1 MEPYHPVLRDT
12 PCDFGPLVEPYLF
25 TRESAMNANSLP
37 TNFDAAAFEEQL
49 TTWLQEGHAEE
60 DILAQA
66 QHTWPELL
74 PGYALATLH
83 QLQDKPADP
92 LADLHRIQ
100 RRRARHLRKIEKALL
115 AEDAPVSLHNLYRG
129 LLRDQEAG
137 CYKLLENNK
146 QMEAVAVKH
155 QKKSQASELKK
166 DIAEARQ
173 LRQQSKQ
180 LDKELANLL
189 PASPKAPS
197 KNSTVTTLS
206 WLISFILSLFLT
218 GCSASTRTA
227 TTILY
232 TVSSN
237 TTHFATDSDPGTDD
251 GRRQRTAQLHAPSAE
266 DHQAI
271 LQRTAHDHA
280 RTAGPTCG

>member
-1 MEPYHPVLRDT
+1 
-12 PCDFGPLVEPYLF
+12 
-25 TRESAMNANSLP
+25 MNATSLP
-37 TNFDAAAFEEQL
+37 VNFDAPAFEEQL
-49 TTWLQEGHAEE
+49 TTWLQKGHAEE
-60 DILAQA
+60 DILTQA
-66 QHTWPELL
+66 QHTWPELM

-83 QLQDKPADP
+83 QLQGKPVEP

-100 RRRARHLRKIEKALL
+100 RRRARHLRKVEQALL

-137 CYKLLENNK
+137 CYKLLESNK
-146 QMEAVAVKH
+146 QMETVAANH
-155 QKKSQASELKK
+155 HKKVQASDLKK

-189 PASPKAPS
+189 PTSPKVPS
-197 KNSTVTTLS
+197 KNGTVTTLS
-206 WLISFILSLFLT
+206 WLIGFILSLFLT

-227 TTILY
+227 STILY

-237 TTHFATDSDPGTDD
+237 TTHLATDSDPGTDD
-251 GRRQRTAQLHAPSAE
+251 GRRQRTAQLLAASAE
-266 DHQAI
+266 NHQAL

-280 RTAGPTCG
+280 RPAGPTRG